1 MDAER
6 LYRRTIPGI
15 LFLGVLFLFYL
26 LKGGDVKLIANLF
39 QKESFSF
46 LIAILITTP
55 VLGLII
61 STIALGILHII
72 VGYRFYLDKPVPR
85 IYDIVLRR
93 NDSLKDELKK
103 NKNSKRVYKEF
114 YCKYQSYMRVKL
126 NAETLNFSS
135 RRWNFLWIHLNNIT
149 AILLG
154 IFLSCFLEYSSIK
167 NNYYKRPFIAI
178 VVLIVIYLFFAVYQI
193 LFIRNE
199 SILVERE
206 AVIKSDSTI

>member
-26 LKGGDVKLIANLF
+26 LKGGDVKFIANLF

-114 YCKYQSYMRVKL
+114 YCKYQSYVRVKL
-126 NAETLNFSS
+126 NAESLNFLS

-154 IFLSCFLEYSSIK
+154 IFLSFFLEYSSIK